1 MDLAFTGEEKRKTGP
16 TKKWSEGE
24 IEAELKKFADKLED
38 DKANHGEIEQRDT
51 ILDKADFLRY
61 EVEDFVEAEKVYREA
76 YTMTGGASKKMEI
89 LFECLLMEFQ
99 KEEVP
104 KIEKFSSGD
113 ITDSIVLITALDSTK
128 PLLKKIL
135 NYQPRRIYT
144 LTNIF

>member
-1 MDLAFTGEEKRKTGP
+1 MKENSFFNRLLFLLNSLLATLLLL
-16 TKKWSEGE
+16 S
-24 IEAELKKFADKLED
+24 
-38 DKANHGEIEQRDT
+38 
-51 ILDKADFLRY
+51 FLLPY
-61 EVEDFVEAEKVYREA
+61 I
-76 YTMTGGASKKMEI
+76 S
-89 LFECLLMEFQ
+89 
-99 KEEVP
+99 P